1 MNEHLTDPG
10 HSFSSEHII
19 EQVHHHTEAMPF
31 TEEEIREFHGQDYAA
46 GVAVCGLML
55 GIFSMGVVLYTI
67 VLLSVAL

>member
-1 MNEHLTDPG
+1 MNEHFTEHV
-10 HSFSSEHII
+10 HSFPNEHIT
-19 EQVHHHTEAMPF
+19 EHVHPHAAMMPF
-31 TEEEIREFHGQDYAA
+31 SEEDIREFHSQDYAA

>member
-1 MNEHLTDPG
+1 MNEHITEHV
-10 HSFSSEHII
+10 HSH
-19 EQVHHHTEAMPF
+19 ADAPPF
-31 TEEEIREFHGQDYAA
+31 TEQDIQEFHAQDYAA